1 MRVKDIVNSLN
12 HDAPFELAEQWD
24 NVGLLVGDP
33 EREVSS
39 VLVALDPTNALLDE
53 ALAAGA
59 DTVVTHHP
67 VIFKPLTHI
76 NTADPA
82 GRLLEKALAGKI
94 SIICCHTNLDSARD
108 GVSDILAGRIG
119 LSGLTP
125 LLPTRGD
132 AAAGTGL
139 GRIGQYKNPLSARQF
154 IQTILKALN
163 LQSIQMAGNLPEVIR
178 TVALCGGSGSDL
190 ANRAWS
196 LGADVYLSAEIKHS
210 TAIWARENNFCIID
224 GTHFATEQ
232 PAVALLAEKL
242 ESSCRQQNRNISI
255 LQSETEHHPFVLI
268 DKNYDNTNTGES
280 S

>member
-12 HDAPFELAEQWD
+12 HDAPFDLAEQWD
-24 NVGLLVGDP
+24 NVGLLVGNP
-33 EREVSS
+33 EQEVSS
-39 VLVALDPTNALLDE
+39 ILVALDPTNGLLEE
-53 ALAAGA
+53 ALTVGA
-59 DTVVTHHP
+59 NTVVTHHP
-67 VIFKPLTHI
+67 VIFRPLTHI

-82 GRLLEKALAGKI
+82 GRLLERALAGKI

-108 GVSDILAGRIG
+108 GVSDILARRLG

-125 LLPTRGD
+125 LLPTGRDG
-132 AAAGTGL
+132 AEGTGL
-139 GRIGQYKNPLSARQF
+139 GRIGQYKKPLSGRKF
-154 IQTILKALN
+154 IQTVLDVLH
-163 LQSIQMAGNLPEVIR
+163 LQSVQVAGNLPQVIR

-190 ANRAWS
+190 AVRA
-196 LGADVYLSAEIKHS
+196 LEKGADLYLSAEIKHS

-242 ESSCRQQNRNISI
+242 ESSCRQQNLNIPI
-255 LQSETEHHPFVLI
+255 LQSETENHPFVLI
-268 DKNYDNTNTGES
+268 DKNYQNTNTGES

>member
-12 HDAPFELAEQWD
+12 HDAPFDLAEQWD

-39 VLVALDPTNALLDE
+39 ILVALDPTNALLDE
-53 ALAAGA
+53 ALNAGA
-59 DTVVTHHP
+59 NTVVTHHP
-67 VIFKPLTHI
+67 VIFRPLTHI

-94 SIICCHTNLDSARD
+94 SIICCHTNLDSARN
-108 GVSDILAGRIG
+108 GVSDILARRIG
-119 LSGLTP
+119 LFGLTP
-125 LLPTRGD
+125 LLPVGSD
-132 AAAGTGL
+132 ASAGTGL
-139 GRIGQYKNPLSARQF
+139 GRIGQYKKPLSARQF
-154 IQTILKALN
+154 IQTVLSALN
-163 LQSIQMAGNLPEVIR
+163 LQSVQMAGNLPGVIK

-190 ANRAWS
+190 AVRA
-196 LGADVYLSAEIKHS
+196 LDRGADIYLSAEIKHS

-242 ESSCRQQNRNISI
+242 ESSCRQQNWNISI

-268 DKNYDNTNTGES
+268 DKNYEKTNTGES

>member
-39 VLVALDPTNALLDE
+39 VLVALDPTNILLDE
-53 ALAAGA
+53 ALTVGA

-108 GVSDILAGRIG
+108 GVSDILARRIG

-125 LLPTRGD
+125 LLPTGGD
-132 AAAGTGL
+132 GAVGTGL

-154 IQTILKALN
+154 IQTVLNTLN
-163 LQSIQMAGNLPEVIR
+163 LQSIQMAGNLPGVIR

-232 PAVALLAEKL
+232 PAVALLVEKL
-242 ESSCRQQNRNISI
+242 ESSCRRQNRNISI